1 MYTSGRMAGASE
13 AAKNMELL
21 TKIDLFILQHLKA
34 KLGKSIPRVQ
44 MLLAKLAP
52 MQLFDLEL

>member
-1 MYTSGRMAGASE
+1 
-13 AAKNMELL
+13 MELL
-21 TKIDLFILQHLKA
+21 AKIAPFILQRLKA
-34 KLGKSIPRVQ
+34 KLGKSIPRVH